1 MRKIV
6 VVEPFVA
13 FVAEVRP
20 AEEPREG
27 IATVVMVVFF
37 DETNDLV
44 GGCGSCV
51 DDHMRWIDGHDFD
64 LVPGQGSLK
73 LVDFVETAGSFGN
86 ASQSVKF
93 FGQSFLD
100 GVALFEILVISVL
113 GISVCIDQGLH
124 GDDGTCTAQ
133 IVFILDGD
141 AGFFDNPSNGST
153 TRFVAFAVPTTRPRG
168 AYEGGLHGKGI
179 VGGEFLV
186 GVQSGRESLEIG
198 VQSLTAFFEFTYRE
212 GGGLEGVSEGIGL
225 HGEVDGGMGSQGT
238 ISGNLLLNRAL
249 KGLGEFLP

>member
-1 MRKIV
+1 
-6 VVEPFVA
+6 
-13 FVAEVRP
+13 
-20 AEEPREG
+20 
-27 IATVVMVVFF
+27 MVVFL
-37 DETNDLV
+37 DETDDLI

-73 LVDFVETAGSFGN
+73 LVEFVKTAGSFGN

-93 FGQSFLD
+93 FGQSFLNR
-100 GVALFEILVISVL
+100 VALFEILVISVS
-113 GISVCIDQGLH
+113 GISARIDQSLH

-133 IVFILDGD
+133 IVFVFDGD
-141 AGFFDNPSNGST
+141 AGFFDDPSNGGAARSVSLSVST
-153 TRFVAFAVPTTRPRG
+153 TRSRG
-168 AYEGGLHGKGI
+168 TYEGGLHGKGI

-186 GVQSGRESLEIG
+186 GVQSGCESLEIS

-212 GGGLEGVSEGIGL
+212 SGGLEGVSKGIGL
-225 HGEVDGGMGSQGT
+225 HGEVDGGMGRQGT

-249 KGLGEFLP
+249 KGMSEFLP

>member
-20 AEEPREG
+20 PEEPSEG
-27 IATVVMVVFF
+27 IATVVMVVFL
-37 DETNDLV
+37 DETDDLV
-44 GGCGSCV
+44 GGDGSCI

-64 LVPGQGSLK
+64 LVPGQGGLK
-73 LVDFVETAGSFGN
+73 LVEFVETAGSFGY

-141 AGFFDNPSNGST
+141 AGFFDDPSNGRA
-153 TRFVAFAVPTTRPRG
+153 TRFVSLSVSATGSRG

-186 GVQSGRESLEIG
+186 